1 MKKACGGPST
11 RKSYTV
17 CLNYHNTHL
26 GLTKRK
32 LKVPL
37 LKQTVRV
44 HIEFIFR
51 LDATRDW
58 RDPVSGWGLEG
69 SGWDDACC
77 SYSLLWFLF
86 LGLSRRNT
94 CKKKSILKH
103 IKHFNWSFKKRSTR
117 RTKTKTQ
124 ATPIEPRP
132 RQTQLVKVWIK
143 KENACRF

>member
-44 HIEFIFR
+44 HIESIFR
-51 LDATRDW
+51 LDATRDR
-58 RDPVSGWGLEG
+58 RDPVSG
-69 SGWDDACC
+69 
-77 SYSLLWFLF
+77 
-86 LGLSRRNT
+86 
-94 CKKKSILKH
+94 
-103 IKHFNWSFKKRSTR
+103 
-117 RTKTKTQ
+117 
-124 ATPIEPRP
+124 
-132 RQTQLVKVWIK
+132 
-143 KENACRF
+143 